1 MDIAAPRSMY
11 PPKKYC
17 DLTGFEV
24 RKLASRT
31 ASSGQVR
38 QASRDSPAG
47 PKSVVLQAPYMDPK
61 TKLQYANASLF
72 PVVRS
77 LPRDVVHSC
86 LAVRKAYIELR

>member
-1 MDIAAPRSMY
+1 MY

-24 RKLASRT
+24 RKLASRI
-31 ASSGQVR
+31 ASFGQVR
-38 QASRDSPAG
+38 QAVQLGLSR
-47 PKSVVLQAPYMDPK
+47 LCCRHLTWTPK